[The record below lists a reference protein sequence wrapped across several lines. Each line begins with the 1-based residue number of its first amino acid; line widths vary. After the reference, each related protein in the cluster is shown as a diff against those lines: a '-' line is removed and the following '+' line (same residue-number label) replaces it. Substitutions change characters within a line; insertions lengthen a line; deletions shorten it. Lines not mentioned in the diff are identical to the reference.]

1 MLYTKN
7 DNQPDNNHMVTLGI
21 PSGCNR
27 NQASHWDGF
36 LLSKIHTLNLGR
48 RRLILLAG

>member
-1 MLYTKN
+1 MFCTKN
-7 DNQPDNNHMVTLGI
+7 DNQPDNNHITLGI
-21 PSGCNR
+21 PSGCNG

-48 RRLILLAG
+48 RRVILLAG